1 MYDALL
7 NTHKPDVGCTHLNS
21 GLLWRRTQN
30 NGTLSLGYRCPCL
43 KTVSK
48 PCVVTISGK
57 EGFYAGN
64 EEGIKV
70 RGDCRA
76 PDTRKEL
83 LCFPEEGTE
92 QYEEVTAVQGL
103 GHKPICATYIP

>member
-1 MYDALL
+1 MYPPELR
-7 NTHKPDVGCTHLNS
+7 V
-21 GLLWRRTQN
+21 LWRRTQN
-30 NGTLSLGYRCPCL
+30 NETLSLGYRCPCL

-103 GHKPICATYIP
+103 GSQAHLRYLYLLTRAVIATLGA